1 MARHTG
7 TKVCQN
13 DKSCVTN
20 FFIEMLD
27 LWETGYFET
36 MRMLRTLLITNET
49 TFLDLARFRVEVD
62 KQVNF

>member
-1 MARHTG
+1 MAKHTG
-7 TKVCQN
+7 AKVCQN
-13 DKSCVTN
+13 DESCLTN